1 MFIKGGGNP
10 FLHAIY
16 GNRRNGHNPR
26 VGWNPRRGSSGETPG
41 SAARP
46 RGGQLSELTE
56 LHPSSILICG
66 FPARI
71 RRGEEQDAA
80 ALSTRRRRQRGGS
93 ATAAAV
99 DERGTVP
106 PVQYCPLISW
116 NQAFGLVIII
126 TTQTR

>member
-1 MFIKGGGNP
+1 M
-10 FLHAIY
+10 HAIY

-41 SAARP
+41 PAARL

-71 RRGEEQDAA
+71 RRGEEQGADDRVADASVAAVQPPSA
-80 ALSTRRRRQRGGS
+80 ALPPKQFLRCNIVHSSVGTRPS
-93 ATAAAV
+93 A
-99 DERGTVP
+99 
-106 PVQYCPLISW
+106 W
-116 NQAFGLVIII
+116 
-126 TTQTR
+126 